1 MNFQKRLE
9 CFGGD
14 CDLKVAV
21 KEKKK
26 TRKVV
31 VN

>member
-1 MNFQKRLE
+1 MNFQKRFE

-21 KEKKK
+21 KEKEDKEGSG
-26 TRKVV
+26 
-31 VN
+31 